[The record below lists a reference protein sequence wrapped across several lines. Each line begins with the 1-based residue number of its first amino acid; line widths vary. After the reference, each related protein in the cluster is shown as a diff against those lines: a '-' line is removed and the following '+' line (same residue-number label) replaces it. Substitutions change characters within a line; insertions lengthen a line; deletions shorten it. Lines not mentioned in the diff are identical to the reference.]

1 MRFRVTHIRERVC
14 FVLPAK
20 TLHSVHMSCTS
31 PSSKSPQT
39 ISEGANRQYKKVS
52 EREESEHTHTQDTYI
67 HRRRPRIDRIAK
79 TAPKKIALQHVSLHS
94 LSDLSGLLDLAG
106 FLAKV
111 EFL

>member
-52 EREESEHTHTQDTYI
+52 EREESEHTHTHKTHTYTGA
-67 HRRRPRIDRIAK
+67 DRASIGS
-79 TAPKKIALQHVSLHS
+79 PKLRQKNRAAACLSA

-106 FLAKV
+106 FLVKV